1 MGYLYTFVRIIY
13 ENEIA
18 YNLIFQKNA
27 ISLIFNSCTYLPPTC
42 PMKILY
48 LGEKEFNL
56 IIR

>member
-1 MGYLYTFVRIIY
+1 MGYIYTFVRIIY

-42 PMKILY
+42 NMKIY
-48 LGEKEFNL
+48 FTWERKNL
-56 IIR
+56 I